1 MKLLKGWEPQDKSMQ
16 VTLFPSFGETTAA
29 YHKDV
34 INALDRIKK
43 GKSKDLVEKIRA
55 ETDPDAIKALKLGLP
70 CVLFSGTFS
79 KRNIMGLVQHSGLIC
94 LDLDKFPDQKT
105 LQTWLDTVISLEFC
119 FAAWVSPSGK
129 GVKFLFKIP
138 AEPTNHKGYF
148 YAIKDF
154 LKCPYFDTG
163 ANDVSRIC
171 FESYD
176 PNIYINQEATV
187 WTEKIEEN
195 RKQIESNQPYV
206 AIFPLRDENKTVNII
221 LAWWTNKFGL
231 PQGKKNDH
239 FFILAAAFNDYGVDE
254 NEALANCVSLGDFGK
269 QDEITRVVKSAYKA
283 VDKFG
288 LKQFEDRA
296 SKSRISR
303 MVQSGKPKD
312 EILPEFPLHTAGE
325 IEAAIAEMEK
335 MASITEFWKYNK
347 QRKIILINH
356 RFKQFLEQ
364 NNFFKLYPEGSKNF
378 VFVKVVDNFIE
389 DTTTDLIK
397 DFVLG
402 YLYTG
407 EFGLDPYDYM
417 TSKTSIFKEDFLS
430 LINTT
435 TVSFKEDTAETAYL
449 YYQNHAICV
458 TDGEIEI
465 IPYSTLGGYVW
476 RKHIIARDYLKIDST
491 DCMFERFMRKIAG
504 GEDGSYDSLRS
515 VLGYLLHSYKNGKN
529 NKAIILNDEVISD
542 NPNGGSGKGIFCNA
556 IGQMKRVATI
566 DGKSFDHTKNFAYQT
581 VQASTQVLVFDD
593 VKRNFNFESLFS
605 LVTEGITLE
614 KKNKDA
620 VKLPVNKSPKV
631 VITTNYTI
639 GGVGGSHERRKFE
652 AELSSYFGSH
662 HTPFDE
668 FGQMLFD
675 DWDIEE
681 WSRFDNYMIECLQ
694 LFLEKGLISCAFKSL
709 EVKKFQKETSIDFH
723 EWVFDAGLPENT
735 RFNPTPFYDQFVT
748 EYPDERKFSQKRFSQ
763 WLDAYAKFK
772 GGTTLRGSSNGSR
785 WTEIVIGKQETYI
798 NGKGETINVPVVTA
812 PVYEDSEP
820 PF

>member
-1 MKLLKGWEPQDKSMQ
+1 MKLLKGWEPPNKSMQ

-29 YHKDV
+29 HHKDV
-34 INALDRIKK
+34 TVALDRIKN
-43 GKSKDLVEKIRA
+43 GRSKELIEKIRD
-55 ETDPDAIKALKLGLP
+55 EKEPDKIKALKLGLP

-79 KRNIMGLVQHSGLIC
+79 KRNAMGLVQHSGLIC
-94 LDLDKFPDQKT
+94 LDLDKFPDYDT
-105 LQTWLDTVISLEFC
+105 LKTWLDTIVSLEFC
-119 FAAWVSPSGK
+119 FAAWISPSGH
-129 GVKFLFKIP
+129 GIKFLVKIP
-138 AEPTNHKGYF
+138 AEPANHKGFF

-176 PNIYINQEATV
+176 PNIYVNQESTI

-195 RKQIESNQPYV
+195 RRQIESDQPYR
-206 AIFPLRDENKTVNII
+206 AIFPLRDENRTLNII
-221 LAWWTNKFGL
+221 LAWWTSKFGL
-231 PQGKKNDH
+231 PDGKKNDH
-239 FFILAAAFNDYGVDE
+239 FFILAAALNDYGIDKAQAIE
-254 NEALANCVSLGDFGK
+254 SCVSLGDFGK
-269 QDEITRVVKSAYKA
+269 GEEIRKVVVSAYKA
-283 VDKFG
+283 TEKHG
-288 LKQFEDRA
+288 TKQFEDRA
-296 SKSRISR
+296 AKKRIVR
-303 MVQSGKPKD
+303 MVQSGKPAE
-312 EILPEFPLHTAGE
+312 EIMPEFPLHTPAE
-325 IEAAIAEMEK
+325 IEATIIEMEQSE
-335 MASITEFWKYNK
+335 SITEFWRYNNQK
-347 QRKIILINH
+347 RITLVNH

-397 DFVLG
+397 DFVLD

-407 EFGLDPYDYM
+407 DFGLDPYDYM
-417 TSKTSIFKEDFLS
+417 TGKTAFFKEDFLS

-449 YYQNHAICV
+449 YYLNHAICV
-458 TDGEIEI
+458 TEGEVEV

-476 RKHIIARDYLKIDST
+476 RKHIINRDYIQT
-491 DCMFERFMRKIAG
+491 DPTNCMFERFMRLIAG
-504 GEDGSYDSLRS
+504 EDEGSYDSLRS

-662 HTPFDE
+662 HTPYDE
-668 FGQMLFD
+668 FKQMLFD
-675 DWDIEE
+675 DWDVEE
-681 WSRFDNYMIECLQ
+681 WSRFDNFMIQCLQ
-694 LFLEKGLISCAFKSL
+694 LFLSKGLISCAFKSL
-709 EVKKFQKETSIDFH
+709 ETKKFQKETSIDFH
-723 EWVFDAGLPENT
+723 EWVQDAGLPENV
-735 RFNPTPFYDQFVT
+735 RFNPTPFYDQFT
-748 EYPDERKFSQKRFSQ
+748 AEYPDERKFSQKRFSQ

-772 GGTTLRGSSNGSR
+772 GGKTDRGSSNGQR
-785 WTEIVIGKQETYI
+785 WTELQIPKQETYI
-798 NGKGETINVPVVTA
+798 NGKGESVSVPKFNLN
-812 PVYEDSEP
+812 EDV